1 MRREFFAAQGHSA
14 KAFEFV
20 EEVFDLLSLL
30 VEPPVDGRGDGTAG
44 FGLDLSGCTE
54 VIGDEGSLRVAIL
67 EPVSDWLNR
76 KRIRQ
81 REQSPGGTSSG

>member
-14 KAFEFV
+14 KVFEFV

-44 FGLDLSGCTE
+44 MALT
-54 VIGDEGSLRVAIL
+54 
-67 EPVSDWLNR
+67 
-76 KRIRQ
+76 
-81 REQSPGGTSSG
+81 